1 MKPFS
6 LRSTSAT
13 TLLFS
18 LVTALA
24 PAARAQTEVSTLPEI
39 VVTAQEITPSLTV
52 PSPLAAAL
60 EINATVAG
68 AAEVIDAEEY
78 KRGRAIHIKDALDY
92 APGVFVQPRFG
103 AEESR
108 ISIRGSGLQRT
119 FHGRGLALLQDG
131 VPLNLADGSFDFQ
144 AIEPLAAR
152 YVEVYRGGNALL
164 YGAANLGGAINF
176 VSNTGLDA
184 PPVTLRLGYGSFDS
198 FQAQV
203 ASGVAQG
210 PIDLFASFSHF
221 SMSGFREHS
230 RQDSWRFF
238 GNIGYRFSEE
248 LETRF
253 YLTSVITK
261 SQLPGN
267 LTKEE
272 LEADP
277 RQAQRNAHVKM
288 LDNVDSNWRR
298 NFTLWRL
305 ANKTTFESGDHRFTL
320 GAFWSQKRLDHP
332 ILFIIDQFSNDAG
345 LHLRYDYT
353 GDLFGKRNRF
363 TLGLL
368 PTYGQVQDNR
378 YRNHLGNRGALFS
391 SNRQTAANVALYG
404 EEQFYLLPD
413 LSVIL
418 GTQLTYAQ
426 RKNVDTF
433 PVTPGN
439 PDHGSTQD
447 WWGFSPKLGIL
458 WDVAPDAQLYANV
471 SRSFE
476 PPSFGELT
484 APALGGAGL
493 IDLRAQTA
501 TTLELGTRGNVGRFH
516 WDFAWYYAWL
526 DHELMEYQLLPGLS
540 QTVNAGRTIH
550 QGIEAAVEIDLLHGL
565 FTHETAETRMEGKN
579 VVATEK
585 KARFDRIVLRQVYL
599 WNDFRYDGDRTFG
612 NNRLPGVPE
621 HYYRA
626 ELTYEHPCGF
636 YAGPNVEWVPRKYN
650 VDSASTLFADPYALL
665 GFKLG
670 YRTERGFS
678 FYLEGKNLTDERY
691 AATTGVVSVATP
703 NQALFL
709 PGDGRGLYG
718 GIEWRW

>member
-1 MKPFS
+1 MGQEGAPPPAHPAS
-6 LRSTSAT
+6 GT
-13 TLLFS
+13 T
-18 LVTALA
+18 T
-24 PAARAQTEVSTLPEI
+24 TLPEI
-39 VVTAQEITPSLTV
+39 VVTAREIAPSLTV
-52 PSPLAAAL
+52 PSPVQAAE

-108 ISIRGSGLQRT
+108 VSIRGSGLQRT

-176 VSNTGLDA
+176 VSSTGLDA
-184 PPVTLRLGYGSFDS
+184 PAVTLRLGYGSFDT
-198 FQAQV
+198 FQAQA

-210 PIDLFASFSHF
+210 PVDLYASFSHF

-253 YLTSVITK
+253 YLTSVITR

-272 LEADP
+272 LEDDP
-277 RQAQRNAHVKM
+277 RQAQRNPTVRM
-288 LDNVDSNWRR
+288 LDNVDSNWQR

-305 ANKTTFESGDHRFTL
+305 ANRTTFESGDHRFTL
-320 GAFWSQKRLDHP
+320 GAFWSQKKLDHP
-332 ILFIIDQFSNDAG
+332 ILFAIDQFSNDVG

-368 PTYGQVQDNR
+368 PTYGQLQDNR
-378 YRNHLGNRGALFS
+378 YRNNLGNRGELFS

-404 EEQFYLLPD
+404 EEQFYVLPD
-413 LSVIL
+413 FSVIL
-418 GTQLTYAQ
+418 GTQLAYAQ

-433 PVTPGN
+433 PVSVAN
-439 PDHGSTQD
+439 PDTGSTQD
-447 WWGFSPKLGIL
+447 WWGFSPKLGLL
-458 WDVAPDAQLYANV
+458 WDVTPTSQLYANI

-493 IDLRAQTA
+493 VDLKAQTA
-501 TTLELGTRGNVGRFH
+501 TTLEFGTRGTEGRFH
-516 WDFAWYYAWL
+516 WDFAYYYAWL

-540 QTVNAGRTIH
+540 QTINAGRTIH
-550 QGIEAAVEIDLLHGL
+550 QGVEAAMEIDLLHGL
-565 FTHETAETRMEGKN
+565 LTRESVETRVEGKN
-579 VVATEK
+579 VVASEK
-585 KARFDRIVLRQVYL
+585 KERFDRITLRQVYL
-599 WNDFRYDGDRTFG
+599 WNDFRYDGDPAFG
-612 NNRLPGVPE
+612 DNRLPGVPE

-626 ELTYEHPCGF
+626 ELVYEHPCGF

-650 VDSASTLFADPYALL
+650 VDSATTLYADPYALL
-665 GFKLG
+665 GFRLG
-670 YRTERGFS
+670 YRSERGFS
-678 FYLEGKNLTDERY
+678 FYVEGKNLTDERY

-709 PGDGRGLYG
+709 PGDGRGFYG